1 MEEKDGKRSK
11 IDEII
16 SNIIKLIYSK
26 EKKIER
32 YILSLTF
39 IGFILRLIA
48 ALNLDVLADDMVH
61 VSQSAGVFGA
71 KILSTHS
78 NPPLFYYLTDL
89 AFKVFGYTTLAS
101 RFFPLVFGTLLIPLS
116 YMISIKLFKNKNIGL
131 LSAFFVTFSS
141 FLIRNTFGEASLI
154 VLFFSFAGVYFG
166 LIYLEEKTY
175 ISIILSGIF
184 FGLGILTK
192 YNAPFFLLGFLVY
205 SIVFLRLKK
214 ETIFTKKNIYSLI
227 ILLLIVF
234 LFSLPFLTLN
244 YLLYKDKG
252 ITDVYFSRVIQTSK
266 TQEIYGGLAGQGNSF
281 TNNLLN
287 LNSYGNYTLPFYSDI
302 SILLFALLGFG
313 YLFIRKQYSIL
324 SFLIIILIIP
334 FIFQSAG
341 APLPKHFVF
350 MFLLLS
356 ISAGYGL
363 YNLLKSFNKKNIN
376 YIIILIL
383 AVLMLANIGTQYS
396 TPANYL
402 DKSPT
407 SQLKSFINNNVNANN
422 LIVFD
427 NRIYT
432 SRTFWLATPNNFV
445 SFYDFSNLYTL
456 NFQID
461 KQYKTPIDI
470 YYVECAID
478 DCGWGTI
485 KDQPELNKTM
495 EDYFK
500 QLSTQVQPIERINSY
515 EYSGNELYGNKKPVE
530 VYKIYK
536 STIDFSPALL
546 SQAYRFN
553 SFYFVPYMYED
564 MSGYVFS
571 YEIKNLP
578 DRLLNSL
585 SYLIILLSVLLSIIS
600 IFILFYLFLKD

>member
-1 MEEKDGKRSK
+1 MEEKNKKRSK
-11 IDEII
+11 IDAIV
-16 SNIIKLIYSK
+16 SNLIRLIYSK
-26 EKKIER
+26 EKRIER
-32 YILSLTF
+32 YVFSLTI
-39 IGFILRLIA
+39 IGFILRLFA

-61 VSQSAGVFGA
+61 VSQSAGILGA

-89 AFKVFGYTTLAS
+89 AFKIFGYTTLAS
-101 RFFPLVFGTLLIPLS
+101 RFWPLIFGTLLIPLV
-116 YMISIKLFKNKNIGL
+116 YLMSIKLFKNKNIGL

-154 VLFFSFAGVYFG
+154 VIFFSFVGVYFG

-175 ISIILSGIF
+175 TSIILSGIF
-184 FGLGILTK
+184 FGLGVLTK

-205 SIVFLRLKK
+205 SLVFFKLKK

-227 ILLLIVF
+227 ILLIIVF
-234 LFSLPFLTLN
+234 LFSLPFITLN

-252 ITDVYFSRVIQTSK
+252 ITDVYFSRVIQTNK

-281 TNNLLN
+281 ANNLLN
-287 LNSYGNYTLPFYSDI
+287 PGNYGNYALPFHADLI
-302 SILLFALLGFG
+302 ILIFGLLGLG
-313 YLFIRKQYSIL
+313 YLIFRKQYYIL
-324 SFLIIILIIP
+324 SFLLIILIIP

-341 APLPKHFVF
+341 APLSKHFVF
-350 MFLLLS
+350 MFFLLS

-363 YNLLKSFNKKNIN
+363 YNLLKSFNKRKFN
-376 YIIILIL
+376 YIII
-383 AVLMLANIGTQYS
+383 AVLVILMIINLGSSYS
-396 TPANYL
+396 TPFNYF

-407 SQLKSFINNNVNANN
+407 SQLKSFINTNINSNN

-432 SRTFWLATPNNFV
+432 SRTFWLATPYNFV

-456 NFQID
+456 NFQIGD
-461 KQYKTPIDI
+461 KYKTPIDI

-485 KDQPELNKTM
+485 KDQPELNKSM
-495 EDYFK
+495 EDYFR
-500 QLSTQVQPIERINSY
+500 QLSTQVQPIEYINSY
-515 EYSGNELYGNKKPVE
+515 EYSGNEFYGNKQPIE

-536 STIDFSPALL
+536 STIDFSPELL
-546 SQAYRFN
+546 SQTYRFN

-564 MSGYVFS
+564 MSGYLFN

-585 SYLIILLSVLLSIIS
+585 SYYIILLSIILSIIS
-600 IFILFYLFLKD
+600 IFIILYLFLKD